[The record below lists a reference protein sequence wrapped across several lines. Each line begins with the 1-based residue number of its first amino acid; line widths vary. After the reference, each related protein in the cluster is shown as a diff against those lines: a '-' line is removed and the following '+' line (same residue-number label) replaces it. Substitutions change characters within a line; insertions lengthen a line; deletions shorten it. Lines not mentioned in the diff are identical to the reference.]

1 MVSELCGPS
10 TLLWVQIQHQAE
22 EGSDFLRRLPWKLV
36 LVMQHV
42 LKGPKAKLVDMPE
55 LACEWL

>member
-1 MVSELCGPS
+1 MASELSCSG
-10 TLLWVQIQHQAE
+10 TVLWIQIQHRAE

-55 LACEWL
+55 LACEGL